1 MSPAAGWCATQLQR
15 LRHVSPERLIDL
27 HDGWQLAEAPFGLGG
42 LDGPALA
49 ALPAGAWLPA
59 AVPGT
64 AHGALLAAGRI
75 PDPFYGRNEA
85 DVRWV
90 GERRWAW
97 RLGFDVAGEL
107 AAHEDLVFEGLD
119 TYCTVWLNGEQLLD
133 SDNMFVPR
141 RVDVRERLK
150 PGRNEL
156 LLCFEPALA
165 RAREVEAVQ
174 GRRPLWNGDSAR
186 LHVRK
191 AQYHFGWDWGPEL
204 IVSGPWRAV
213 RRHSWHA
220 RICDLQCRSHVDVAG
235 RRATLQVSARAA
247 GAAGLRCS
255 FELLDPEGH
264 SVAEQTVPADV
275 ARATLSVAEA
285 RLWWPLGL
293 GEQPLYTLV
302 ARVMDGERVLA
313 EDRRRIGLRTLHL
326 VQAAVEGEAGSSF
339 HFEVNGQDFFAGG
352 ANWIPDDNL
361 LERITPARYRER
373 VAQAAAANMNM
384 LRVWGGGIY
393 EHEAFYEACDE
404 MGLLVWQDFMFAC
417 GIYPANEAFQASVRA
432 EAESQVKRLRH
443 HACLALWCGNNED
456 YMIAESVG
464 LAGPGVPAERFEAR
478 AIYEGLLP
486 EVCAALDPD
495 TGYWP
500 GSPFTPGDAKSS
512 DATVGDRHS
521 WEVWHQQMLPYQR
534 YGDVQARFVSEFGMQ
549 SHPSLALF
557 ESVLPEDER
566 FPESR
571 TVQWH
576 NKAGSAAGP
585 DGHRRLAV
593 YLADNLRVGPTLAD
607 HVYATQFVQAEAMRV
622 AYQDFRR
629 RWQKPGARAVG
640 GALVWQLNDCWPVTS
655 WALIDSSG
663 TVKPAWHAV
672 RRALA
677 PLAVAV
683 RLEAG
688 QARVAVM
695 NGRADACAVQLQ
707 LRLFAM
713 DGRLLAERR
722 ADQDVP
728 ASASVETTLALP
740 AADEPVAAELRAIGA
755 DGRELARDCA
765 WTEPFKFYRPAGARI
780 VIQADGQA
788 LRLSCDRPVKGLWLQ
803 HPGVSLADN
812 FIDLMPGAEY
822 RVESWIALPEML
834 QAVALEHPRW
844 QVSLENRGG

>member
-1 MSPAAGWCATQLQR
+1 MTSQ
-15 LRHVSPERLIDL
+15 RLIDL
-27 HDGWQLAEAPFGLGG
+27 HDGWQLAEAPAG
-42 LDGPALA
+42 LDGVALT
-49 ALPAGAWLPA
+49 ALPAEAWLPA

-75 PDPFYGRNEA
+75 PDPFYGRNEL

-90 GERRWAW
+90 AERRWVW
-97 RLGFDVAGEL
+97 RLAFDAGEL
-107 AAHEDLVFEGLD
+107 APREELLFEGLD
-119 TYCTVWLNGEQLLD
+119 TYCTVWLNGERLLQ
-133 SDNMFVPR
+133 SDNMFVPQ
-141 RVDVRERLK
+141 RVDVRSRLK

-165 RAREVEAVQ
+165 EARKAEAVH
-174 GRRPLWNGDSAR
+174 GKRALWNGDSAR
-186 LHVRK
+186 LHARK

-204 IVSGPWRAV
+204 ITCGPWRPV
-213 RRHSWHA
+213 RRFSGAA
-220 RICDLQCRSHVDVAG
+220 RMADLQCRSTVDMAA
-235 RRATLQVSARAA
+235 RTATLQVAA
-247 GAAGLRCS
+247 QIDGTGTRCAFELRDAQGRCVAAQDVDPVQGAAS
-255 FELLDPEGH
+255 
-264 SVAEQTVPADV
+264 
-275 ARATLSVAEA
+275 ATLAVTDAD
-285 RLWWPLGL
+285 LWWPRGL
-293 GEQPLYTLV
+293 GAQPLYTLV
-302 ARVMDGERVLA
+302 ARLLDDAGRVLA
-313 EDRRRIGLRTLHL
+313 EDSRRIGLRQLRL
-326 VQAAVEGEAGSSF
+326 VQEPVEGEAGLSF
-339 HFEVNGQDFFAGG
+339 HFEVNGQDVFAGG

-373 VAQAAAANMNM
+373 VAQAAAAHMNM

-404 MGLLVWQDFMFAC
+404 LGILVWQDFMFAC
-417 GIYPANEAFQASVRA
+417 GIYPANDAFLASVRA
-432 EAESQVKRLRH
+432 EAEAAVKRLRH

-456 YMIAESVG
+456 YMIAESQG

-495 TGYWP
+495 RAYWP
-500 GSPFTPGDAKSS
+500 GSPFTPGADAKSS

-521 WEVWHQQMLPYQR
+521 WEVWHQQMLPYQH
-534 YGDVQARFVSEFGMQ
+534 YGQVQARFVSEFGMQ

-557 ESVLPEDER
+557 EQVLPEDER

-571 TVQWH
+571 TVLWH

-593 YLADNLRVGPTLAD
+593 YLADNLRVGATLAD

-629 RWQKPGARAVG
+629 RWQHPGARAVS

-655 WALIDSSG
+655 WALIDSAG

-688 QARVAVM
+688 RARLATM
-695 NGRADACAVQLQ
+695 NGGLQ
-707 LRLFAM
+707 PVAATLRLRVFAM
-713 DGRLLAERR
+713 DGRQLA
-722 ADQDVP
+722 AASVAQPVP
-728 ASASVETTLALP
+728 AGCSVEATQALP
-740 AADEPVAAELRAIGA
+740 VFDEPVVAELCALDA
-755 DGRELARDCA
+755 QGRELARDCA
-765 WTEPFKFYRPAGARI
+765 WTEPFKFYRLGGAGIEI
-780 VIQADGQA
+780 VADGRA
-788 LRLSCDRPVKGLWLQ
+788 LLLRSDRPVKGLWLSGNGLR
-803 HPGVSLADN
+803 PVDN
-812 FIDLMPGAEY
+812 FIDLVPGEARRIEC
-822 RVESWIALPEML
+822 EIALPAIL
-834 QAVALEHPRW
+834 QVVAVDHAAR
-844 QVSLENRGG
+844 QIAISDRGGALRAE